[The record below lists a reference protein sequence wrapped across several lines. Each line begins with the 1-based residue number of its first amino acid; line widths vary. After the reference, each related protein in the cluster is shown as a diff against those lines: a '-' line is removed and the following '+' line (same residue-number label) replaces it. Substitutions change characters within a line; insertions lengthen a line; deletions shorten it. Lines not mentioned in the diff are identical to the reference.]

1 VERTQLQQPKA
12 QQVLLRLAQA
22 RQKPEPADQPQRQR
36 VLVAQPQLEMR
47 FAALWQRLA
56 ALPHELARRGLA

>member
-12 QQVLLRLAQA
+12 QQVRRRLAQA

-36 VLVAQPQLEMR
+36 VLVAQPQLVVR
-47 FAALWQRLA
+47 FAALRQRLA
-56 ALPHELARRGLA
+56 ALPDELAHRGLV